1 MRRITDS
8 KAIRPVLKVCVA
20 FAAMLLAVIGCLS
33 HLNSIRVNAEPEV
46 VISAVTKS
54 TDIGPGDLLIV
65 NVVANNFP
73 GITGFGPIVFNFDA
87 DKAEYVSFEQGK
99 DLSNYIFTETLEDGT
114 LTVTGMDQ
122 MMNMI
127 IDENEEEVATSSF
140 SSDNQVTLFTI
151 LLRIYPESKGEINC
165 WLSSSGE
172 FNTPAGN
179 VPSRIGSGLT
189 VPIRRA
195 AISSDATIAFLKIR
209 GTSITPEF
217 NPNITDYSCSVE
229 RSVTDIQVNVTTMNL
244 WAAVV
249 INGNQNL
256 NLGDNVVSI
265 DVTAQDGIS
274 RMHYTIH
281 VTRKESNI
289 PDNASLVDNAGN
301 TYTFLDFPEEIQ
313 VPAGFTQ
320 TSRYINGY
328 TVPVYA
334 KEGVSSVILYLF
346 DGNQSPGFY
355 FYNLD
360 AKTVLRYDPDNT
372 LIESSKVL
380 KMVPV
385 PSDYKIPDEFKPAVY
400 DTGSMILSGYANSDG
415 DFICY
420 LSDENGNEDF
430 YHINL
435 SDGSINLYRFADKK
449 AELLYS
455 YLFDVFLVITI
466 IEAVIITITVYII
479 RRMVSDRTNPRP
491 KRV

>member
-1 MRRITDS
+1 MRRAFDRRV
-8 KAIRPVLKVCVA
+8 IRSFLKVCSA
-20 FAAMLLAVIGCLS
+20 IAATFLAVLCCLT
-33 HLNSIRVNAEPEV
+33 HMNGIKVNAEPEV
-46 VISAVTKS
+46 VVSAVTKS

-73 GITGFGPIVFNFDA
+73 GVTDFGPIVFNFDA

-99 DLSNYIFTETLEDGT
+99 DLSNYVFNETLEDGT
-114 LTVTGMDQ
+114 LTVLGMDQ
-122 MMNMI
+122 MMSVI
-127 IDENEEEVATSSF
+127 VDENEEDIMTSSF

-165 WLSSSGE
+165 WLSSIGD
-172 FNTPAGN
+172 FKTPNGN
-179 VPSRIGSGLT
+179 VSSRIGSGIT

-195 AISSDATIAFLKIR
+195 SISSDATIAFLKVR

-229 RSVTDIQVNVTTMNL
+229 RSVSEVQVSVTTNNL

-249 INGNQNL
+249 INGNQDL

-265 DVTAQDGIS
+265 DVTAQDGVS

-289 PDNASLVDNAGN
+289 PDNASLVDVAGN
-301 TYTFLDFPEEIQ
+301 TYTFLDFPEDIE

-320 TSRYINGY
+320 TMRYINGY
-328 TVPVYA
+328 SVPVYA

-355 FYNLD
+355 FYNID
-360 AKTVLRYDPDNT
+360 AKTVLRYDPENT
-372 LIESSKVL
+372 MIQTSKVL
-380 KMVPV
+380 KMVEV
-385 PSDYKIPDEFKPAVY
+385 PSEIKIPDEFKPAAY
-400 DTGSMILSGYANSDG
+400 DTGSMMLYGYANEEG

-420 LSDENGNEDF
+420 LSDENGNADF
-430 YHINL
+430 YHINQT
-435 SDGSINLYRFADKK
+435 DGSINLYRFADKK

-466 IEAVIITITVYII
+466 IEAVIITITVYIV
-479 RRMVSDRTNPRP
+479 RRLVSDRTNPRP